1 VVGVGIFF
9 LAIFWSCLTMPEGSI
24 VRGEEVVPSANAVLA
39 TSAQQHGHHSA
50 SVRERA
56 AQGQVRVIS
65 YNFFLR
71 PDLLT
76 DASTAGEN
84 DFKDERL
91 ELLVEKLDN
100 YDVVLL
106 QETWIT
112 NSAGRKERLV
122 AAARK
127 RGFGFW
133 VRSAC
138 RGDLI
143 DAMLVHK
150 FSKVSI

>member
-1 VVGVGIFF
+1 
-9 LAIFWSCLTMPEGSI
+9 M
-24 VRGEEVVPSANAVLA
+24 
-39 TSAQQHGHHSA
+39 
-50 SVRERA
+50 
-56 AQGQVRVIS
+56 
-65 YNFFLR
+65 
-71 PDLLT
+71 
-76 DASTAGEN
+76 
-84 DFKDERL
+84 
-91 ELLVEKLDN
+91 LVEKLDN

-150 FSKVSI
+150 FSKSVYSGFEA

>member
-1 VVGVGIFF
+1 
-9 LAIFWSCLTMPEGSI
+9 M
-24 VRGEEVVPSANAVLA
+24 
-39 TSAQQHGHHSA
+39 
-50 SVRERA
+50 
-56 AQGQVRVIS
+56 
-65 YNFFLR
+65 
-71 PDLLT
+71 
-76 DASTAGEN
+76 
-84 DFKDERL
+84 
-91 ELLVEKLDN
+91 LVEKLDN

-106 QETWIT
+106 QETCIT

-150 FSKVSI
+150 FSSQYIVALKRENAEHSHSFTSSSKY

>member
-1 VVGVGIFF
+1 
-9 LAIFWSCLTMPEGSI
+9 M
-24 VRGEEVVPSANAVLA
+24 
-39 TSAQQHGHHSA
+39 
-50 SVRERA
+50 
-56 AQGQVRVIS
+56 
-65 YNFFLR
+65 
-71 PDLLT
+71 
-76 DASTAGEN
+76 
-84 DFKDERL
+84 
-91 ELLVEKLDN
+91 LVEKLDN

-138 RGDLI
+138 RGDPFLYI
-143 DAMLVHK
+143 IIQKLGVLSIPPRLSLSRTRASRWRLWFCRTTETRRPGPAQGMLLNGGK
-150 FSKVSI
+150 LKMRG